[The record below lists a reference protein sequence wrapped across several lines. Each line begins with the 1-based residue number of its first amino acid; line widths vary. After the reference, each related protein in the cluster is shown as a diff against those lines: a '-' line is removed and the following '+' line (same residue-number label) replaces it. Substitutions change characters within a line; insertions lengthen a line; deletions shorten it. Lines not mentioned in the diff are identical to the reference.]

1 LIVKISTNRSW
12 LGFTKNNSKPP
23 QFFLALYEISKSIDT
38 LTAVEVGPDIA
49 VVSTAIS
56 SGHVMSLVEATSQ
69 LATARTLRNKKII
82 FLNMISAFDI
92 NIM

>member
-1 LIVKISTNRSW
+1 M
-12 LGFTKNNSKPP
+12 
-23 QFFLALYEISKSIDT
+23 SKSIDT